1 MKIIY
6 VDDEKKAY
14 QNFQYDIEH
23 RADIKSMVYFQR
35 PLMALEY
42 AKDNPIDVAFLD
54 VTMPEMN
61 GIELAKEL
69 KKLDSS
75 IEIIYVTG
83 YEEYALEAF
92 KVGGRAFLTKPYT
105 EEELEEVFLLL
116 DKLLD
121 KKEKKENKAEV
132 VEHQDA
138 HVFMRTFGN
147 FDMLVDG
154 KPVIFKNSKA
164 KELLALLVDRK
175 GGSISSNQ
183 IFQKLWEEREY
194 SQLTST
200 YVRRTV
206 RALINQLESLEL
218 GDMVENNR
226 NSLHINVNVFS
237 CDYYEVMKG
246 NTDYKC
252 EYNGYYM
259 TQYYWAEETIAII
272 ENKIRSM

>member
-6 VDDEKKAY
+6 VDDEKNAY
-14 QNFQYDIEH
+14 KNFQYDVEH
-23 RADIKSMVYFQR
+23 RTDITSLVYFQR

-42 AKDNPIDVAFLD
+42 VKDNSIDVAFLD

-69 KKLDSS
+69 KKINPS

-83 YEEYALEAF
+83 YEEYALEAY

-105 EEELEEVFLLL
+105 EEELEEVFVLL
-116 DKLLD
+116 DKLID
-121 KKEKKENKAEV
+121 KNEKKPEEAKRPNTR
-132 VEHQDA
+132 
-138 HVFMRTFGN
+138 VFMRTFGN
-147 FDMLVDG
+147 FDVLIDG

-206 RALINQLESLEL
+206 RALMNQLESLGLE
-218 GDMVENNR
+218 DMVGNNR
-226 NSLHINVNVFS
+226 NSLHINVNTFS

-246 NTDYKC
+246 NTDYKY

-272 ENKIRSM
+272 ENKIRVM